1 MRVPELMK
9 KYILFALFVV
19 SVFLFSSCATRG
31 AAETVSP
38 MEEEYTP
45 VDWAGMVKFNKDSE
59 TKKCTVSVKSYID
72 GDTTHFLVPENVVEG
87 GVLKARYLAVNTPE
101 STGKIEEWG
110 KAASRYTKEKLS
122 SATSIIIESD
132 DGNWNLDSTGSR
144 YLVWVW
150 YRSGE
155 GENYRCLNLELLQE
169 GLALP
174 SSAANN
180 RYGSWCQSAVMDAQ
194 KAKKLIWSGE
204 KDPDFFYGEA
214 VEITL
219 KELRANIAA
228 YDGMKVAFEGVVVA
242 NWNNSVYIE
251 EWDEET
257 RAAYGIPVYYG
268 YSLSGSGL
276 EILEVGNRVRIV
288 GTVQYYAGGGTYQ
301 VSGIKYRE
309 MKKDDPGNIRL
320 IEKGQSAVWRKTTP
334 EEFNSLVISVIV
346 DDNVKEMPFS
356 YASLGTTVEMEDL
369 HVSDVYT
376 TVNEESSSRG
386 AMTLHC
392 TKDGETIVVR
402 TVPLY
407 KDGVLMDER
416 DFNGRNITVR
426 GVVDTYD
433 GTPQIKV
440 FRTNDITVL

>member
-1 MRVPELMK
+1 MK
-9 KYILFALFVV
+9 KYVFLALFVLC
-19 SVFLFSSCATRG
+19 VFLLSSCATKQG
-31 AAETVSP
+31 ASATETV
-38 MEEEYTP
+38 EEYIPT
-45 VDWAGMVKFNKDSE
+45 DWAGMVKFNKDSE
-59 TKKCTVSVKSYID
+59 TKKCTVTVKSFID
-72 GDTTHFLVPENVVEG
+72 GDTTHFFVPESMIEG

-110 KAASRYTKEKLS
+110 KAASAFTKAKLS
-122 SATSIIIESD
+122 NASSIIIESD

-144 YLVWVW
+144 HLVWVW
-150 YRSGE
+150 YRNSE
-155 GENYRCLNLELLQE
+155 GEEYRCLNLELLQE

-194 KAKKLIWSGE
+194 KAKKTIWSGE

-219 KELRANIAA
+219 KELRSNTEA
-228 YDGMKVAFEGVVVA
+228 YDGIKVAFEGVVSA
-242 NWNNSVYIE
+242 NWNNSVYVE
-251 EWDEET
+251 AWDEES
-257 RAAYGIPVYYG
+257 RSAYGIPVYYG

-276 EILEVGNRVRIV
+276 EILEVGNKVRIV

-301 VSGIKYRE
+301 VSGLKYRE

-320 IEKGQSAVWRKTTP
+320 ISKGESPVWREITP
-334 EEFNSLVISVIV
+334 TEFNSLVITVVGEESII
-346 DDNVKEMPFS
+346 EMPFS
-356 YASLGTTVEMEDL
+356 YASLGTTVEMKGL
-369 HVSDVYT
+369 YVSDVYT
-376 TVNEESSSRG
+376 TTDQESSSRG

-392 TKDGETIVVR
+392 TKDGESISVR

-416 DFNGRNITVR
+416 DFSGQTIDVR

-433 GTPQIKV
+433 GNPQIKV
-440 FRTNDITVL
+440 FRTDDITVL